1 MNAISKNLDSA
12 KKNWRETFQ
21 LMQTGKITNY
31 FEEENKNSKNKKK
44 KIDLVPR
51 HRFQKDEII
60 PHKNDIKKRCQS
72 ANKLKKVNG
81 QNKTLTNHYEGS
93 TNNEIGE
100 EDEIKMVYNTNNNV
114 KVIGTKAKN
123 PVTINNIPK
132 TGKIGNIG
140 NPMLFDKFEETLKKM
155 QDELNNQNVPPKKIN
170 KEPQKNE
177 ENIIPQ
183 EIIEK
188 KHTINKTTF
197 TDKDQDFQQFEN
209 KNNQYERKENFFE
222 RKQERIHNDREDNNL
237 NEMENDIKNKFN
249 DLNDL
254 DSYMKKLDMM
264 LDHSKQNSLKIQ
276 YDLDVNK
283 GEGIYTNDLE
293 NEEEEDYDKENINF
307 EEQINNYQNYNNNKV
322 SELPQEPQTNYKKPL
337 FHELEQYKLESN
349 NFPIRN
355 EEEINFAR
363 SFNDGADNYN
373 DNNYNNFNEIS
384 FKTNSNLLLNQ
395 PMNIPI
401 QSLNNQYS
409 NDVFEDEQPKKLS
422 NIMPVP
428 TYMAP
433 PQTKTIQIQRNVISM
448 DKKNKNYLE

>member
-12 KKNWRETFQ
+12 KKNWRETFE

-31 FEEENKNSKNKKK
+31 FEEENKNSKIKKK

-72 ANKLKKVNG
+72 ANKLKKVNE
-81 QNKTLTNHYEGS
+81 QNKNLTNNYEGS
-93 TNNEIGE
+93 THNEIGE

-123 PVTINNIPK
+123 PVTINNLSK

-155 QDELNNQNVPPKKIN
+155 QDELNNQKEPPKKIN
-170 KEPQKNE
+170 KEPQNE

-188 KHTINKTTF
+188 KQKINKTTF
-197 TDKDQDFQQFEN
+197 TDKAQGFRQFEN

-222 RKQERIHNDREDNNL
+222 RKQERINNDREDNNL

-254 DSYMKKLDMM
+254 DSYMKKLDRM
-264 LDHSKQNSLKIQ
+264 LDHSKQNSLKMQ

-283 GEGIYTNDLE
+283 GEDIHTNDLG

-307 EEQINNYQNYNNNKV
+307 EEELNYQNYNNNKV

-349 NFPIRN
+349 NFPIKN
-355 EEEINFAR
+355 DEINFAR
-363 SFNDGADNYN
+363 SFNDETDNYN

-384 FKTNSNLLLNQ
+384 FKTNPNLLLNQ
-395 PMNIPI
+395 PMNLPI
-401 QSLNNQYS
+401 QILNNQYS

-422 NIMPVP
+422 NFIPVP
-428 TYMAP
+428 IYMVP

-448 DKKNKNYLE
+448 DKKNKGYLE